1 MFGKARYVATLV
13 VTPCCHHRP
22 IASTALR
29 NAHGVWLFNVAED
42 TQRYLQAQSQLGH
55 RKIERIFITQR
66 HPDNLLGLPGMAAG
80 FGKSLTV
87 H

>member
-1 MFGKARYVATLV
+1 MHRR
-13 VTPCCHHRP
+13 VTHRP
-22 IASTALR
+22 VASTALR

-66 HPDNLLGLPGMAAG
+66 HPDNLLGLPGMHVLFSFVVMLLLLPTCCSAQCI
-80 FGKSLTV
+80 
-87 H
+87 